1 VNTTGRPTTGV
12 RVGLLLTRIPVAAKT
27 ELTSDLLELIA
38 QRFKALSE
46 PARLEILN
54 SLREGELCVT
64 DLVDRTGLGQANL
77 SKHLQVLYGAGFVS
91 RRREGVSILYR
102 LGDADVLQL
111 CQLVCGCLERDAK
124 RRLKAASPQRG

>member
-1 VNTTGRPTTGV
+1 MNTTGRPTTRA

-77 SKHLQVLYGAGFVS
+77 SKHLQVLHSSGFVS
-91 RRREGVSILYR
+91 RRKEGLFTYYELADRDVMRLCDIMCNRLEAEHASTRRIL
-102 LGDADVLQL
+102 A
-111 CQLVCGCLERDAK
+111 
-124 RRLKAASPQRG
+124 RR